1 MYTKNKLFLFF
12 QRLTQQVFGIQKFYT
27 NRNDFVF
34 EEVFFTIIAA
44 IILGKKKK
52 RKSFRKQF

>member
-44 IILGKKKK
+44 IILEKKKK
-52 RKSFRKQF
+52 DKF